1 MSIAVYIYIYLFIYL
16 CIYLLYIYILHIDS
30 KYFKYSAFVQWV
42 LIFQL
47 NMCHDQVAWAL
58 RWAMVP
64 GPSIVRSPSIG
75 I

>member
-1 MSIAVYIYIYLFIYL
+1 MSIAVYIYIYLFMYL
-16 CIYLLYIYILHIDS
+16 FIVYIYILHIDY